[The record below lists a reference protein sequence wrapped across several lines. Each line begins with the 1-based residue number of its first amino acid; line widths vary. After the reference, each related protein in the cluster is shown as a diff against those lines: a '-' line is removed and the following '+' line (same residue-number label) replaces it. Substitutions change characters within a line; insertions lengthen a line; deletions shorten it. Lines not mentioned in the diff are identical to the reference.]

1 MPGPSQISSYVK
13 DKIQSA
19 ALMDETLTATQV
31 QQGSGLGFV
40 PASADLAAAHVG
52 RVRLEMRKAR
62 STENQVLQSLSL
74 RR

>member
-1 MPGPSQISSYVK
+1 M
-13 DKIQSA
+13 DK
-19 ALMDETLTATQV
+19 TLTATQV